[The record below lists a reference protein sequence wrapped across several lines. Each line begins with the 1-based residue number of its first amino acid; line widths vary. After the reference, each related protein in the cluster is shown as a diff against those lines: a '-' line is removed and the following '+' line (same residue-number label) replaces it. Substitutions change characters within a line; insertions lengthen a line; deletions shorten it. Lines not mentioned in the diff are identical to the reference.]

1 MVLLSDVSMSGVLI
15 YTRIIVI
22 YKILGSFLPFSFQTS
37 ESLSTFTIS

>member
-1 MVLLSDVSMSGVLI
+1 MVLLSDVNMPGVLI

-22 YKILGSFLPFSFQTS
+22 YKILGSLLPFSFQTS